1 MKIQGFWYMM
11 SSRLV
16 NNCQRIARFAAS
28 ILTVDGETYYCTALK
43 VRAASYSNLSE
54 HFASLHFIILSYN
67 RAAVRTLISQIVV
80 SLCAHVFMLSAFIF
94 RNLVSC
100 LQGDRAAAMPHFM
113 SERDDNLE
121 DENTATVH
129 I

>member
-1 MKIQGFWYMM
+1 M
-11 SSRLV
+11 
-16 NNCQRIARFAAS
+16 
-28 ILTVDGETYYCTALK
+28 VDGVTYYCTYLK
-43 VRAASYSNLSE
+43 VRAAGYSNLSE
-54 HFASLHFIILSYN
+54 HFASLQVIILNYY

-80 SLCAHVFMLSAFIF
+80 SLCAHVFMPSAYIC

-100 LQGDRAAAMPHFM
+100 LQGDLAAAMPHFM
-113 SERDDNLE
+113 SERDDNPE